1 MPAVKPSIIQD
12 RAWMPRGYHN
22 THMAEEICASFLGPM
37 PAREFLSEF
46 FPSQSVPSEFKE
58 GHFKD
63 VLAALKEKQ
72 PERAMYEPFV
82 SLGSCIS

>member
-1 MPAVKPSIIQD
+1 MARDS
-12 RAWMPRGYHN
+12 HN
-22 THMAEEICASFLGPM
+22 THMAKEIKTSFLGPM

-46 FPSQSVPSEFKE
+46 FPSRSVPSEFKE